1 MFVKEKTE
9 KKKASI
15 KTAVGGPQHQIAG
28 GIKDGAVRRFCVYA
42 ERFG

>member
-1 MFVKEKTE
+1 LFVKEKTE

-15 KTAVGGPQHQIAG
+15 KAAVCGYQHQIAS
-28 GIKDGAVRRFCVYA
+28 GIKDGFVGRVCVYA